1 MTRRGPRGG
10 GRSNSTDAAAAQPA
24 DWRGEDPN
32 LEFEKLRYA
41 DPIASREL
49 LLKHLAEAPEPLTA
63 ARLAKRLGL
72 DTDRQRDALAKRLAA
87 MVRDGQAIEGPN
99 GFATAGEGERVAGR
113 VRGRANGDVLVLPDD
128 GSAPLVLARADA
140 ATLMHNDRVE
150 VLAVGMNDRGR
161 RIARLIR
168 RTGDAPEQLGGVWHS
183 VQGMGRVEPED
194 PGHWYSVEVG
204 ARFAHGARDGDNV
217 IVEITRRPQGSSP
230 AHGRVVE
237 VLDDRRPSDLAAR
250 FAILRHDL
258 PEEFPPEVLH
268 EANLFEPDV
277 RPEDRAGREDLRDL
291 PLVTID
297 GADAKDFDDAVYAE
311 PVRGGGWRLVVAIAD
326 VSYYVRYGTPLDLE
340 ARARATSVYF
350 PDRVIAML
358 PEHLSNHLCSLMPRV
373 ERLAFVC
380 DVRVS
385 KVGKL
390 SRARFYEAVIRSH
403 ARLTYDQAWSY
414 LESQAGDPPGG
425 KAAGAARAA
434 VPTGAAGGEGAAG
447 AAGNGAV
454 VVPGETL
461 TPQVASSLKSLYAV
475 YGVLKRARD
484 ARGALDFRG
493 GEVKARIGDN
503 GRIEGFFAVTR
514 NDAHR
519 MIEECMIAAN
529 VEAAVALRIAK
540 AGSLFRVH
548 GQPED
553 KRVTELQKVLH
564 ALQVG
569 ATFSEKPTP
578 REFRQLVERL
588 TARPDGLML
597 ESLVIR
603 SLAQAVY
610 QQTNIGHFG
619 LALEEYAH
627 FTSPIRRYP
636 DLLVHRAL
644 KAAVLH
650 NTVSGRKYS
659 TAELQTL
666 GSESSQRERR
676 ADEAARDVM
685 GYLKCLYLQPRVGES
700 FDATISSALEFG
712 LFVQLKEAPIDGLV
726 HISAIPGDY
735 WELENGGMGLVGQ
748 RTGRRWQMGDEVR
761 VRLSRVDLTQR
772 QIDFELLDPDAAVS
786 HGTVRAPRRGG
797 ADSRSRQGSGSAPR
811 RGGGSNRG
819 GGKRGNRGSGGGR
832 G

>member
-1 MTRRGPRGG
+1 MTRRGPRGSS
-10 GRSNSTDAAAAQPA
+10 RSTSTEAEAAHPT

-63 ARLAKRLGL
+63 VRLAKRLGL
-72 DTDRQRDALAKRLAA
+72 DTDRQREALAKRLAA

-168 RTGDAPEQLGGVWHS
+168 RTADAPKYVGGVWHTA
-183 VQGMGRVEPED
+183 QGMGRVEPED
-194 PGHWYSVEVG
+194 PGHWYTVEVG
-204 ARFAHGARDGDNV
+204 ARLAREGDNV
-217 IVEITRRPQGSSP
+217 VVEITRRPQGTQP
-230 AHGRVVE
+230 AHGRIVE

-258 PEEFPPEVLH
+258 PEEFPPDVLH
-268 EANLFEPDV
+268 EANQFEPEV
-277 RPEDRAGREDLRDL
+277 RAQDRAGREDLRDL

-311 PVRGGGWRLVVAIAD
+311 PVRGGWRLVVAIAD

-380 DVRVS
+380 DMRVS
-385 KVGKL
+385 KAGKL

-403 ARLTYDQAWSY
+403 ARLTYDQAWNY
-414 LESQAGDPPGG
+414 LESQAGGQP
-425 KAAGAARAA
+425 AAGAAAAAA
-434 VPTGAAGGEGAAG
+434 VIAEAVGVAGVAG
-447 AAGNGAV
+447 DDQTRPV
-454 VVPGETL
+454 CD
-461 TPQVASSLKSLYAV
+461 SLKALYAV

-503 GRIEGFFAVTR
+503 GRIEGFYAVMR

-676 ADEAARDVM
+676 ADEASRDVM

-797 ADSRSRQGSGSAPR
+797 PDSRSRQGSGNAPR

-819 GGKRGNRGSGGGR
+819 GGQRGNRGSRGGR